1 MRSTCSQGA
10 LNRWLKPDLHQL
22 KLFCAENGFE
32 TSRAKIVE
40 ICLSAIYLPLN
51 CIENCQD
58 QDFEKWRISYNYEQL
73 AP

>member
-1 MRSTCSQGA
+1 MNKS
-10 LNRWLKPDLHQL
+10 LKHDLHQL

-32 TSRAKIVE
+32 TFRAK
-40 ICLSAIYLPLN
+40 CWNLFNGNFLPFN

-58 QDFEKWRISYNYEQL
+58 QGFDKCWISYNYEQL